1 MFAMYFEDIR
11 ETLSVSLQMEI
22 ITVPS
27 LALASIVNAP
37 RTSKIPD
44 ATNPRLRALASLI
57 GRTPLLSIHLRYRGV
72 ERVIHAKA
80 EHYNLTGSIK
90 DRMALSILGC
100 AMRSGA
106 LRPGD
111 RIAEA
116 TSGNAG
122 IAFTSL
128 GRALGHKVDI
138 YMPDWMSDERK
149 ALMRSLGADLHLV
162 TREDGGFIGAIE
174 ATQNL
179 AASNQGV
186 FLPCQFSNCDNAIA
200 HRDTTGPELLKQM
213 ALLGIKPDAFVAGVG
228 TGGTVMG
235 VGRALRAALP
245 GVRVHPLEPLE
256 SPTLSTGHKV
266 GSHRIQGISDDFIP
280 AIVNFAD
287 LDDVIAVSDGDAILM
302 AQALARELGLG
313 VGISSGAN
321 LIGAL
326 MAAERLGPNAA
337 VATVF
342 CDDNKKYL
350 STALS
355 RTEPVKEGYLTPE
368 IELLGFEATC
378 CPV

>member
-1 MFAMYFEDIR
+1 MPPI
-11 ETLSVSLQMEI
+11 
-22 ITVPS
+22 
-27 LALASIVNAP
+27 ALAAIDRVSRARMVP
-37 RTSKIPD
+37 
-44 ATNPRLRALASLI
+44 ATAHPRLRALASLI

-90 DRMALSILGC
+90 DRMALSILSRAIC
-100 AMRSGA
+100 SGA

-111 RIAEA
+111 TIAEA

-122 IAFTSL
+122 IALTSL

-149 ALMRSLGADLHLV
+149 ALLRSLGADLHLV
-162 TREDGGFIGAIE
+162 TREEGGFIGAIA
-174 ATQNL
+174 ATEQL
-179 AASNQGV
+179 ARRQDGV
-186 FLPCQFSNCDNAIA
+186 FLPCQFSNCDNAIG
-200 HRDTTGPELLKQM
+200 HCDTTGPELLKQM
-213 ALLGIKPDAFVAGVG
+213 ALLGLAPDAFVAGVG

-235 VGRALRAALP
+235 VGRALRAAVP
-245 GVRVHPLEPLE
+245 GVKIHPLEPKE
-256 SPTLSTGHKV
+256 SPTLSTGHKI

-280 AIVNFAD
+280 AIVDFAE

-302 AQALARELGLG
+302 AQALASELGLG

-326 MAAERLGPNAA
+326 MAAERLGPDAA

-350 STALS
+350 STALAGS
-355 RTEPVKEGYLTPE
+355 EPVKEGYLSPE

-378 CPV
+378 CPA